1 MSVLLPQSFAMGP
14 GGLLLSPGMH
24 RDVAFLSH
32 WGAAKNK
39 ARGLG
44 PTATDVWISETS
56 LGALPVS
63 WSTSGPPQQ
72 ARIHPCRLSPIVGSH
87 TTRTHSSAA
96 SLDPSSWLWLYRR
109 GRKHLTP
116 DCSFTREGEVGVG
129 THYPGTSVCCS
140 GEDRPGASALGVA
153 PQSWEKGDKISVM
166 CEE

>member
-1 MSVLLPQSFAMGP
+1 MSVLLPQPFARGP
-14 GGLLLSPGMH
+14 GGLFLSPGMH

-72 ARIHPCRLSPIVGSH
+72 ARSHPCRRSPIGGRTARQPAWIPAVGFGS
-87 TTRTHSSAA
+87 TEGGESTLPLTA
-96 SLDPSSWLWLYRR
+96 PS
-109 GRKHLTP
+109 
-116 DCSFTREGEVGVG
+116 
-129 THYPGTSVCCS
+129 PGK
-140 GEDRPGASALGVA
+140 ER
-153 PQSWEKGDKISVM
+153 
-166 CEE
+166 